1 MSYYLN
7 KLADWADDTFYP
19 GWNRPRGDLNVY
31 GSQASDYTSNS
42 NSNSNLIQNVKR
54 FFGCDKD
61 GCRYHYEMG
70 KRKSSKKKSKTAKK
84 SMKKKTAKKSMKKK
98 TAKKSM
104 KKKTA
109 KKSMKKKTRK

>member
-31 GSQASDYTSNS
+31 GSQASDYNSNS
-42 NSNSNLIQNVKR
+42 SNSNLIQNVKR

-70 KRKSSKKKSKTAKK
+70 KRKSSKNKTSKK
-84 SMKKKTAKKSMKKK
+84 SMKKKSSK
-98 TAKKSM
+98 
-104 KKKTA
+104 